1 MSSQNQNKASQQQ
14 QNPNQKPG
22 RQPAQQQGSAKK
34 PGQHKDEI
42 DPNNPQGNENT
53 EYSGGT

>member
-1 MSSQNQNKASQQQ
+1 MSSQNENKTGQQQ

-22 RQPAQQQGSAKK
+22 QQQGQKPGGDKK
-34 PGQHKDEI
+34 PGQHPDEI

>member
-1 MSSQNQNKASQQQ
+1 MSSQKQNKASQQQ

-22 RQPAQQQGSAKK
+22 RLPAQQQGSAKK
-34 PGQHKDEI
+34 PGQHPDEI

>member
-1 MSSQNQNKASQQQ
+1 MSSQNQNKASHQQ
-14 QNPNQKPG
+14 QNPGQKPG
-22 RQPAQQQGSAKK
+22 QQQGQQQSGGKK
-34 PGQHKDEI
+34 PGQHQDEI